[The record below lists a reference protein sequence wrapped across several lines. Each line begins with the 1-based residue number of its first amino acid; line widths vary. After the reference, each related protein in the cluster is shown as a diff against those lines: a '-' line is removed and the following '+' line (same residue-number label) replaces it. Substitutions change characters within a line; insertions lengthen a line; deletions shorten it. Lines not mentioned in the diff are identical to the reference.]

1 MAQFSLVETA
11 GRDVGRLIVVG
22 VVLCIA
28 TPALALIPI
37 IAVLEPPGG
46 RPPASAWWLLVG
58 GMAAT
63 VGVALLVWAIAR
75 LLRVVLAVRITPE
88 DDLVLEGLFAA
99 TSITIGDITALA
111 EGEGATP
118 HPTLVIQH
126 RYGTAS
132 VSGDADTLT
141 RIASAIGERNPY
153 VALGPWTQPLDSEAE
168 PQGGEQCERD
178 PAHFLFLGARRAGW
192 TFQVIAVAVMALL
205 TGVTIVEFGDKLNDA
220 LGGAQGLRWTRA
232 LAQVS
237 GTLGTLVAI
246 GAPLRAPVLAAVVYA
261 DGVVRFARLWSTLS
275 ISAGEIAAISE
286 PERSRR
292 PELLIKHAGGELRLP
307 GERAEL
313 EGLVSE
319 LRALNPEVELGPWK
333 HLFAEEATEA
343 GD

>member
-1 MAQFSLVETA
+1 MTQFSLVETA
-11 GRDVGRLIVVG
+11 GRDVGRLIVTG

-37 IAVLEPPGG
+37 IAVLDPPAG
-46 RPPASAWWLLVG
+46 RGPASAWWLLVG
-58 GMAAT
+58 GVAAT
-63 VGVALLVWAIAR
+63 AGVALLVRAIAR
-75 LLRVVLAVRITPE
+75 LLRVVLAVRVTPE
-88 DDLVLEGLFAA
+88 DDLVLEGLFTA

-111 EGEGATP
+111 ASEGSSP
-118 HPTLVIQH
+118 HPALVIQH

-153 VALGPWTQPLDSEAE
+153 VALGPWARPPDSEAE
-168 PQGGEQCERD
+168 PHGDEQCERD
-178 PAHFLFLGARRAGW
+178 PAHFLFLSARRAGW

-205 TGVTIVEFGDKLNDA
+205 TGVMIVEFGDKLNDA

-261 DGVVRFARLWSTLS
+261 DGGVRFARLWSTLS

-292 PELLIKHAGGELRLP
+292 PELLVKHAGGELRLP

-333 HLFAEEATEA
+333 HLFAEEAAET